1 MPKKKEVKMIA
12 KDTTITIRINKK
24 TKDEFVKVAYLQQ
37 KTPSA
42 VLDDLI
48 KKYIEKH
55 YKLLESAD

>member
-1 MPKKKEVKMIA
+1 MKA

-24 TKDEFVKVAYLQQ
+24 TKDEFTKVAYLQQ

-42 VLDDLI
+42 IIDDLI
-48 KKYIEKH
+48 KKHIEKN